1 MNMIQEEQGE
11 EEEDKRKEKMM
22 KCYDPDH
29 VKLNK
34 MITKNRF

>member
-1 MNMIQEEQGE
+1 MIQEEQGE
-11 EEEDKRKEKMM
+11 EDKRKEKKM